1 MMMSFDEV
9 VEATKAMVRD
19 GLQEQIQLDSA
30 AVAHEWAKDNP
41 NLDVIL
47 RLMAHIAFCEG
58 Q

>member
-1 MMMSFDEV
+1 MMSFDEV

-30 AVAHEWAKDNP
+30 ALVREWVKDNP